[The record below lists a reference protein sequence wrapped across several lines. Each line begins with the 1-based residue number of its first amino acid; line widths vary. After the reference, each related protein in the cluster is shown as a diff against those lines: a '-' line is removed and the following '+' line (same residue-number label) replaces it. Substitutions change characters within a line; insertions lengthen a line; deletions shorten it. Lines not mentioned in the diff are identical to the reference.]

1 MLEDS
6 GVLLRGSRGQRG
18 DPRPGLYGQFAGILQ
33 VEIRQ
38 RVSSVCRLML
48 VVCKETI
55 RHTGRATQGTIGM
68 PRNTER
74 LSLAHRRDLRVA
86 SCGITKRL
94 LGWPTP

>member
-48 VVCKETI
+48 VVCKKTI
-55 RHTGRATQGTIGM
+55 RSCWPRDPGHNRHATQHRKAL
-68 PRNTER
+68 PR
-74 LSLAHRRDLRVA
+74 
-86 SCGITKRL
+86 
-94 LGWPTP
+94 TP